1 MELLSKYYYIHL
13 LVGSTALFLH
23 SDCVISL
30 TPTARARC
38 LAQLCECLLQP
49 ALPGRS
55 LAASLRD
62 RREGNAAVGPLVSE
76 KATSRSGF
84 CLYLSMRKEGIRY
97 SLAAGRKKVWRGR
110 ILPGNSSAFPLEG
123 MEMKSRHRRRQR
135 QAPCCSRRLGQD
147 LDLSSLHLLR
157 SSPPA
162 CSSRSSSKEV
172 TRAPSAHL

>member
-62 RREGNAAVGPLVSE
+62 RREGNAAVGPLVSG

-84 CLYLSMRKEGIRY
+84 CLIPQHEKGGDSLFTGCRKEK
-97 SLAAGRKKVWRGR
+97 S
-110 ILPGNSSAFPLEG
+110 LEG
-123 MEMKSRHRRRQR
+123 SNSPWKYFCIPFGRYGNEVQTQEK
-135 QAPCCSRRLGQD
+135 AATGT
-147 LDLSSLHLLR
+147 LLL
-157 SSPPA
+157 
-162 CSSRSSSKEV
+162 KE
-172 TRAPSAHL
+172 AGAGP